1 MEEEMKPQPVI
12 NVTPLID
19 VLLVLLIIFMVIS
32 PVKPHRFAAQIPE
45 KDAAN
50 KPPNPIPSVVVN
62 IAADGSLRLN
72 NQAMKSD
79 ELETELA
86 KLMNQRPTEARNVF
100 ISGAPSL
107 SYQSVVRI
115 VDIARTAGAQRQGL
129 VVDEVN

>member
-1 MEEEMKPQPVI
+1 MKPQPVI

-45 KDAAN
+45 KDSAD
-50 KPPNPIPSVVVN
+50 KHERSLPSVVVN

-72 NQAMKSD
+72 NQALKSD
-79 ELETELA
+79 ELKVELA
-86 KLMNQRPTEARNVF
+86 KLMSERPSDARNVF
-100 ISGAPSL
+100 ISGAASL

-115 VDIARTAGAQRQGL
+115 VDIAKTAGAQRQGL
-129 VVDEVN
+129 VVDQVN